1 VTLHY
6 KAFGEQGAAFYRA
19 HTPCIDAVKASGV
32 TYIIWC
38 PGVMKS
44 GQRSSPPPRTL
55 LRADP
60 AGLAAWDYVSYEDAA
75 QVIVSACEASEFDNQ
90 HISALSPPPPPP
102 KAEL

>member
-1 VTLHY
+1 MTLHY
-6 KAFGEQGAAFYRA
+6 KAFGEQGEAFYRA
-19 HTPCIDAVKASGV
+19 HTPCIEAVKATGV

-44 GQRSSPPPRTL
+44 GQRSSPQPRTL

-60 AGLAAWDYVSYEDAA
+60 AGLAAWDYISYEDAA

-90 HISALSPPPPPP
+90 HISALSPPPP